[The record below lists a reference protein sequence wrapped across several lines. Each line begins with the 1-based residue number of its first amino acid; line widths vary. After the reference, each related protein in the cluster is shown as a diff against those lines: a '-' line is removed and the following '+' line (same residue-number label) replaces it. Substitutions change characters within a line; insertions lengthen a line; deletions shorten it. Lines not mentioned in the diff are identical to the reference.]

1 MNKIKKIILALAV
14 ILSGAVFINAPVH
27 AACDPK
33 TDVQCVPICDEL
45 DEQQKQAAGCTV
57 DKNTSVASNLTH
69 IIDAAISIVGI
80 LAVLV
85 IVIAGQRYIT
95 AGGDSAKVKQA
106 KDMILY
112 AVVGIV
118 VAGLA
123 WAIINFVAANL
134 GK

>member
-1 MNKIKKIILALAV
+1 M
-14 ILSGAVFINAPVH
+14 
-27 AACDPK
+27 
-33 TDVQCVPICDEL
+33 
-45 DEQQKQAAGCTV
+45 
-57 DKNTSVASNLTH
+57 
-69 IIDAAISIVGI
+69 
-80 LAVLV
+80 LV
-85 IVIAGQRYIT
+85 IVIAGQRYVT
-95 AGGDSAKVKQA
+95 AGGDSAKIKQA